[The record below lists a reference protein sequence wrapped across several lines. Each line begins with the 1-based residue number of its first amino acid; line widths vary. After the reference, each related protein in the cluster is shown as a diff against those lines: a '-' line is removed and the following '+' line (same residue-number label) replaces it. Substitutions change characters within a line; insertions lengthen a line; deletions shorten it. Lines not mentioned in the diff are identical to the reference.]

1 MGNFQDCVFHRFHRS
16 RKLKQNT
23 CQQIL
28 SKFDVLNSNDK
39 SCSPSCHVY
48 FKVFREPVK
57 KSVEFSTLFGWVPS
71 DNIIKSDI
79 VCSSIEDNYLPI

>member
-16 RKLKQNT
+16 RKLIQNT

-57 KSVEFSTLFGWVPS
+57 KSVENYTIGSDQTLLKQTWS
-71 DNIIKSDI
+71 EMAIK
-79 VCSSIEDNYLPI
+79 